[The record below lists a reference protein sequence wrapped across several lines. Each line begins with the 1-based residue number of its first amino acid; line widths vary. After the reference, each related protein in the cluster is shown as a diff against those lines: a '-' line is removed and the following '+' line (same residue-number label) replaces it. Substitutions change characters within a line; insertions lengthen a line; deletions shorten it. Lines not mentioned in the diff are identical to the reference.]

1 MQYSFPPRRSS
12 VLPPRGGAGPA
23 DTPAGRCG
31 RAGRGRCARSA
42 PAPATGAAPARR
54 PARAPARA
62 RSCRFENG
70 AEELAGALFLRRIEE
85 IVGAALF
92 ADPTAVEETDAVG
105 ECLGEAHLVG
115 EHQHGEVELGA
126 KRADYGQPPAHQP

>member
-1 MQYSFPPRRSS
+1 MIRRPPRSTRTDTLFPYATLVRS
-12 VLPPRGGAGPA
+12 
-23 DTPAGRCG
+23 
-31 RAGRGRCARSA
+31 
-42 PAPATGAAPARR
+42 TGAAPARR

-92 ADPTAVEETDAVG
+92 ADPTAVEEADAVG
-105 ECLGEAHLVG
+105 EFLCEAHLRSEERRVG
-115 EHQHGEVELGA
+115 KECVSTCSTRWWPYH
-126 KRADYGQPPAHQP
+126 